1 MIGEAQYNIEAY
13 ERKGNLA
20 LFCLHSML
28 GQRLCLLLRTIK
40 NYVAYYCQKSIIMS
54 D

>member
-1 MIGEAQYNIEAY
+1 MGEAQFNSEPS
-13 ERKGNLA
+13 ERKVNLA
-20 LFCLHSML
+20 LFCLHGMP